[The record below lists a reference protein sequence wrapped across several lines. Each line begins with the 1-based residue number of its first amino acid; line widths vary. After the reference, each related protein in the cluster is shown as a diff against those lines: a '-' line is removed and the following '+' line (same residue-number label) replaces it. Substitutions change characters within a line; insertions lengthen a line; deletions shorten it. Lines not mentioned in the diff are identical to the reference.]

1 VKSWTEG
8 TFFSDGNAEGS
19 AAVAPPPD
27 PHHPT
32 DPGKDAGVAPVDSEI
47 AEQAALLERAFPA
60 CMRQIFAID
69 PAHPLADLPFGQY
82 RLCILLFREGK
93 RTMSQVS
100 EDLGISVSAVTQMAD
115 RLEKSGLVE
124 RQAEPSGDRRTR
136 FLQLT
141 DYGQSLMQSRTQIRL
156 ARASAVLSQLT
167 GEQRRAV
174 LDALETLRDASK
186 TLPPYPATEPR
197 EGQENR

>member
-1 VKSWTEG
+1 MKLSTEG
-8 TFFSDGNAEGS
+8 VFHSDTSVGVPLTRDTDAASSTTENDVKAE
-19 AAVAPPPD
+19 D
-27 PHHPT
+27 T
-32 DPGKDAGVAPVDSEI
+32 EI
-47 AEQAALLERAFPA
+47 AEQAALLERNLPA

-69 PAHPLADLPFGQY
+69 PSHPLADLPFGQY

-124 RQAEPSGDRRTR
+124 RQAEPGGDRRTR

-141 DYGQSLMQSRTQIRL
+141 DYGQSLMDSRTQIRL
-156 ARASAVLSQLT
+156 KRATTVLSQLT
-167 GEQRRAV
+167 AEQRQAVLESIDILRNASKSLPPHRAV
-174 LDALETLRDASK
+174 ES
-186 TLPPYPATEPR
+186 R
-197 EGQENR
+197 EGQENP